1 LCGDHRDLEDLTV
14 ISSTVLR
21 RVEEP
26 ASVLPAAPHSPDAT
40 GLDFAFL
47 VELLAKVLFI
57 RGQMRLAELVDH
69 VKLLPSVLGPV
80 VEFMRAE
87 KLCEVVRRGES
98 EGATIFALTDV
109 GRIRAEDFRRR
120 SQYAGPAPVSL
131 EAYVQQVQSQAVG
144 NMGVTRE
151 HLQRAFTGIV
161 VKEALL
167 EQFGAAMNSG
177 RAIFIYGP
185 AGSGKTYI
193 AERLVGLLSGAI
205 AVPHA
210 IAVGGE
216 VIQVFDPLVHEPV
229 RHTGVTSA
237 SLDRGAAKDARWQLC
252 RRPVVMTGAELTLA
266 MVDLDFDDRT
276 RFYHAPPQVKA
287 NNGLFIIDD
296 LGRQL
301 VSAQDLMNRWIVP
314 LDRRIDYLALHT
326 GQKFMV
332 PFDVI
337 VVFSSNLPPAELL
350 VDEAFLRRLG
360 YKIYM
365 GALEPAAYTAIFH
378 QVCGQFG
385 IPLSEAGVS
394 HLLERHR
401 IERRPLLACLPRD
414 ILGQLRDQ
422 ARFNGVEPEMSE
434 ERLDWA
440 WNNYFVKKG
449 TSLQGDAEDSAN
461 SKLERG
467 TK

>member
-1 LCGDHRDLEDLTV
+1 M
-14 ISSTVLR
+14 ISSTTLR
-21 RVEEP
+21 LVEEP
-26 ASVLPAAPHSPDAT
+26 ASAVPTPPYTPDAT
-40 GLDFAFL
+40 GLHFAFL
-47 VELLAKVLFI
+47 VELLAKVLFV
-57 RGQMRLAELVDH
+57 RGQTALTDLVDH
-69 VKLLPSVLGPV
+69 VKLLPGVLVPV
-80 VEFMRAE
+80 LDFMRAE
-87 KLCEVVRRGES
+87 KLCEVLRRGES
-98 EGATIFALTDV
+98 DGATIFALTDV
-109 GRIRAEDFRRR
+109 GRLRAEDFRRR

-131 EAYVQQVQSQAVG
+131 QAYVQQVQNQAVG
-144 NMGVTRE
+144 NMGVTKE
-151 HLQRAFTGIV
+151 HLQRAFSGVV

-210 IAVGGE
+210 IMVGGE
-216 VIQVFDPLVHEPV
+216 VIQVFDPLVHEPLEQ
-229 RHTGVTSA
+229 REGKST
-237 SLDRGAAKDARWQLC
+237 SLDRGAIKDARWLLC

-266 MVDLDFDDRT
+266 MVDLDFDERT
-276 RFYHAPPQVKA
+276 HFYHAPPQVKA

-332 PFDVI
+332 PFDVV

-378 QVCGQFG
+378 QVCDQFG
-385 IPLSEAGVS
+385 ILCSEEGVS

-401 IERRPLLACLPRD
+401 LESRPLLACLPRD
-414 ILGQLRDQ
+414 ILGQVRDH
-422 ARFNGVEPEMSE
+422 ARFNGVAPEMST

-440 WNNYFVKKG
+440 WNNYFVKK
-449 TSLQGDAEDSAN
+449 
-461 SKLERG
+461 
-467 TK
+467 